1 MTEIFKKKQIKNY
14 KVQYL
19 VNSMLENE
27 IKKNKF
33 KILKNNKKI

>member
-1 MTEIFKKKQIKNY
+1 MTAIFLKKQIKNY